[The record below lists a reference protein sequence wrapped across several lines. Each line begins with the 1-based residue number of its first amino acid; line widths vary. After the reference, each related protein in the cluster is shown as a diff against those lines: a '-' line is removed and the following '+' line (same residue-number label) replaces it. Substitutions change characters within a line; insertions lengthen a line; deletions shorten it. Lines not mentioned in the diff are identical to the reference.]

1 MLFHYPYIYIM
12 SPEAYV
18 IEVFSGEWIRNTVLT
33 ILFIVTYLFFGKFLS
48 NKNKLIF
55 AKAISVI
62 LIFITIT
69 GHTRNIINGYW
80 NPVDNI
86 PLHLCSISNFIAC
99 FILFVPK
106 ISKESKF
113 FEFLYY
119 AGIIGAFQA
128 FFTPQINNFDGSNYE
143 YIEWYLSHIGIMLLP
158 IYMLKN
164 LGFRLTKFS
173 WLRVVVY
180 LNLLLIIVMP
190 INYFIGSNYMY
201 VNGKPEVNNPLIIGE
216 WPIYIFFW
224 EIIIIIFTYT
234 LYVMST
240 KKLK

>member
-1 MLFHYPYIYIM
+1 M
-12 SPEAYV
+12 SPEAYI

-33 ILFIVTYLFFGKFLS
+33 ILFIITYLFLGKFLG

-55 AKAISVI
+55 AKAISVV

-173 WLRVVVY
+173 WLRVVAY
-180 LNLLLIIVMP
+180 LNILLIIVMP

-201 VNGKPEVNNPLIIGE
+201 VNGKPEVNNPLIIGD

>member
-1 MLFHYPYIYIM
+1 M

-180 LNLLLIIVMP
+180 LNILLIIVMP

-224 EIIIIIFTYT
+224 EIIIIFFTYT

>member
-1 MLFHYPYIYIM
+1 M

>member
-1 MLFHYPYIYIM
+1 M

-173 WLRVVVY
+173 WLRVVAY
-180 LNLLLIIVMP
+180 LNILLLIVMP

>member
-180 LNLLLIIVMP
+180 LNILLIIIMP

>member
-180 LNLLLIIVMP
+180 LNILLIIVMP

-224 EIIIIIFTYT
+224 EIIIIFFTYT

>member
-1 MLFHYPYIYIM
+1 M

-180 LNLLLIIVMP
+180 LNILLIIVMP

-234 LYVMST
+234 LYVIST

>member
-1 MLFHYPYIYIM
+1 M

-18 IEVFSGEWIRNTVLT
+18 IEVFSGDWIRNTVLT

-164 LGFRLTKFS
+164 LGFRVS
-173 WLRVVVY
+173 DIPPASMPHPNLRKPVKNQCCA
-180 LNLLLIIVMP
+180 LWSLLERPQSVLEPAETI
-190 INYFIGSNYMY
+190 
-201 VNGKPEVNNPLIIGE
+201 
-216 WPIYIFFW
+216 
-224 EIIIIIFTYT
+224 
-234 LYVMST
+234 
-240 KKLK
+240 

>member
-33 ILFIVTYLFFGKFLS
+33 ILFIVTYLFFGKFLG
-48 NKNKLIF
+48 NKKKLIF
-55 AKAISVI
+55 AKAISVV

-180 LNLLLIIVMP
+180 LNILLIIVMP

>member
-1 MLFHYPYIYIM
+1 M
-12 SPEAYV
+12 SPEAYI

-33 ILFIVTYLFFGKFLS
+33 ILFITTYLFLGKFLG

-55 AKAISVI
+55 AKAISVV

-119 AGIIGAFQA
+119 VGIIGAFQA

-164 LGFRLTKFS
+164 MGFRLTKFS
-173 WLRVVVY
+173 WLRVVLY
-180 LNLLLIIVMP
+180 LNILLIIVMP

>member
-69 GHTRNIINGYW
+69 GHTRNIINGFW

-180 LNLLLIIVMP
+180 LNILLIIVMP

>member
-33 ILFIVTYLFFGKFLS
+33 ILFIVTYLFFGKFLG

-55 AKAISVI
+55 AKAISVV

-143 YIEWYLSHIGIMLLP
+143 YIEW
-158 IYMLKN
+158 
-164 LGFRLTKFS
+164 
-173 WLRVVVY
+173 
-180 LNLLLIIVMP
+180 
-190 INYFIGSNYMY
+190 
-201 VNGKPEVNNPLIIGE
+201 
-216 WPIYIFFW
+216 
-224 EIIIIIFTYT
+224 
-234 LYVMST
+234 
-240 KKLK
+240 

>member
-69 GHTRNIINGYW
+69 GHSRNIINGYW

-173 WLRVVVY
+173 WLRVVAY
-180 LNLLLIIVMP
+180 LNILLIIVMP

>member
-12 SPEAYV
+12 SPEAYI

-33 ILFIVTYLFFGKFLS
+33 ILFITTYLFLGKFLG

-55 AKAISVI
+55 AKAISVV

-164 LGFRLTKFS
+164 MGFRLTKFS
-173 WLRVVVY
+173 WLRVVLY
-180 LNLLLIIVMP
+180 LNILLIIVMP

>member
-1 MLFHYPYIYIM
+1 M

-180 LNLLLIIVMP
+180 LNILLIIVMP

-234 LYVMST
+234 LYVMLS
-240 KKLK
+240 LIHI

>member
-1 MLFHYPYIYIM
+1 MLFHYPYIYIV
-12 SPEAYV
+12 SPEAYI
-18 IEVFSGEWIRNTVLT
+18 IEVFSGEWIRNSVLT
-33 ILFIVTYLFFGKFLS
+33 ILFIVTYLFLGKFLG

-55 AKAISVI
+55 AKAISIV

-173 WLRVVVY
+173 WLRVVAY
-180 LNLLLIIVMP
+180 LNILLIIVMP

>member
-1 MLFHYPYIYIM
+1 M

-33 ILFIVTYLFFGKFLS
+33 TLFIVTYLFFGKFLS

-173 WLRVVVY
+173 WLRVVAY
-180 LNLLLIIVMP
+180 LNILLIIVMP

-201 VNGKPEVNNPLIIGE
+201 VNGKPEVNNPLIIGD

>member
-1 MLFHYPYIYIM
+1 M

-33 ILFIVTYLFFGKFLS
+33 ILFIVTYLFFGKFLG

-55 AKAISVI
+55 AKAISVV

-180 LNLLLIIVMP
+180 LNILLIIVMP

>member
-180 LNLLLIIVMP
+180 LNILLIIIMP

-224 EIIIIIFTYT
+224 EIIIVIFTYT

>member
-1 MLFHYPYIYIM
+1 MLFHYPYIYIV
-12 SPEAYV
+12 SPEAYI

-33 ILFIVTYLFFGKFLS
+33 ILFIITYLFLGKFLG

-55 AKAISVI
+55 AKAISIV

-106 ISKESKF
+106 ISKENKF

-173 WLRVVVY
+173 WLRVVLY
-180 LNLLLIIVMP
+180 LNILLIIVMP
-190 INYFIGSNYMY
+190 INYFVGSNYMY
-201 VNGKPEVNNPLIIGE
+201 VNGKPQVNNPLIIGE

>member
-1 MLFHYPYIYIM
+1 M

-33 ILFIVTYLFFGKFLS
+33 ILFIVTYLFFGKFLG

-55 AKAISVI
+55 AKAISVV

-173 WLRVVVY
+173 WLRVVAY
-180 LNLLLIIVMP
+180 LNILLIIVMP

-201 VNGKPEVNNPLIIGE
+201 VNGKPEVNNPLIIGD

>member
-1 MLFHYPYIYIM
+1 M
-12 SPEAYV
+12 SPEAYI

-33 ILFIVTYLFFGKFLS
+33 ILFITTYLFLGKFLG

-55 AKAISVI
+55 AKAISVV

-164 LGFRLTKFS
+164 MGFRLTKFS
-173 WLRVVVY
+173 WLRVVLY
-180 LNLLLIIVMP
+180 LNILLIIVMP

>member
-1 MLFHYPYIYIM
+1 M

-180 LNLLLIIVMP
+180 LNILLIIVMP

-224 EIIIIIFTYT
+224 EIIIIIFTCT

>member
-33 ILFIVTYLFFGKFLS
+33 TLFIVTCLFFGKFLS

-180 LNLLLIIVMP
+180 LNILLIIVMP

-224 EIIIIIFTYT
+224 EIIIIIFTYS

>member
-1 MLFHYPYIYIM
+1 MLFHYPYIYIV
-12 SPEAYV
+12 SPEAYI

-33 ILFIVTYLFFGKFLS
+33 ILFIITYLFLGKFLG

-55 AKAISVI
+55 AKAISVV

-173 WLRVVVY
+173 WLRVVAY
-180 LNLLLIIVMP
+180 LNILLIIVMP

-224 EIIIIIFTYT
+224 EIIILIFTYT

>member
-1 MLFHYPYIYIM
+1 MLFHYPYIYNM
-12 SPEAYV
+12 SPEAYI
-18 IEVFSGEWIRNTVLT
+18 IEIFSGEWIRNTVLT
-33 ILFIVTYLFFGKFLS
+33 ILFITTYLFLGKFLG

-55 AKAISVI
+55 AKAISVV

-106 ISKESKF
+106 ISKKSKF

-173 WLRVVVY
+173 WLRVVLY
-180 LNLLLIIVMP
+180 LNILLIIVMP
-190 INYFIGSNYMY
+190 INYFIYLSIYT
-201 VNGKPEVNNPLIIGE
+201 
-216 WPIYIFFW
+216 WPFKIW
-224 EIIIIIFTYT
+224 
-234 LYVMST
+234 
-240 KKLK
+240 

>member
-1 MLFHYPYIYIM
+1 M

-173 WLRVVVY
+173 WLRVVAY
-180 LNLLLIIVMP
+180 LNILLIIVMP

-201 VNGKPEVNNPLIIGE
+201 VNGKPEVNNPLIIGV

>member
-1 MLFHYPYIYIM
+1 MLFHYPYIYIV
-12 SPEAYV
+12 SPEAYI
-18 IEVFSGEWIRNTVLT
+18 IEVFSGEWIRNSVLT
-33 ILFIVTYLFFGKFLS
+33 ILFIVTYLFLGKFLG

-55 AKAISVI
+55 AKAISIV

-173 WLRVVVY
+173 WLRVVLY
-180 LNLLLIIVMP
+180 LNILLIIVMP

>member
-1 MLFHYPYIYIM
+1 M
-12 SPEAYV
+12 SPEAYI
-18 IEVFSGEWIRNTVLT
+18 IEVFSGEWIRNTFLT
-33 ILFIVTYLFFGKFLS
+33 ILFIITYLFHGKFLG

-55 AKAISVI
+55 AKAISVV

-173 WLRVVVY
+173 WLRVVLY
-180 LNLLLIIVMP
+180 LNILLIIVMP

>member
-1 MLFHYPYIYIM
+1 M

-55 AKAISVI
+55 AKAIAVI

-180 LNLLLIIVMP
+180 LNILLIIVMP

>member
-1 MLFHYPYIYIM
+1 M

-173 WLRVVVY
+173 WLRVVAY
-180 LNLLLIIVMP
+180 LNILLIIIMP

-201 VNGKPEVNNPLIIGE
+201 VNGRPEVNNPLIIGE

>member
-1 MLFHYPYIYIM
+1 MLFHYHYIYIM

-18 IEVFSGEWIRNTVLT
+18 IEVFSGEWIRNTALT
-33 ILFIVTYLFFGKFLS
+33 ILFIITYLFLGKFLG

-55 AKAISVI
+55 AKAISVV
-62 LIFITIT
+62 LIFITVT

-173 WLRVVVY
+173 WLRVVLY
-180 LNLLLIIVMP
+180 LNILLIIVMP
-190 INYFIGSNYMY
+190 INYFVGSNYMY

>member
-173 WLRVVVY
+173 WLRVVAY
-180 LNLLLIIVMP
+180 LNILLIIIMP

-201 VNGKPEVNNPLIIGE
+201 VNGRPEVNNPLIIGE

>member
-1 MLFHYPYIYIM
+1 M

-33 ILFIVTYLFFGKFLS
+33 ILFITTYLFLGKFLG

-55 AKAISVI
+55 AKAISIV

-106 ISKESKF
+106 ISKDSKF

-173 WLRVVVY
+173 WLRVVAY
-180 LNLLLIIVMP
+180 LNILLIIIMP

-201 VNGKPEVNNPLIIGE
+201 VNGRPEVNNPLIIGE

>member
-1 MLFHYPYIYIM
+1 M

-69 GHTRNIINGYW
+69 GHTRNIINDYW

-180 LNLLLIIVMP
+180 LNILLIIVMP

-224 EIIIIIFTYT
+224 EIIIVIFTYT

>member
-1 MLFHYPYIYIM
+1 M
-12 SPEAYV
+12 SPEAYI

-33 ILFIVTYLFFGKFLS
+33 IIFITTYLFLGKFLG

-55 AKAISVI
+55 AKAISVV

-173 WLRVVVY
+173 WLRVVLY
-180 LNLLLIIVMP
+180 LNILLIIVMP
-190 INYFIGSNYMY
+190 INYFVGSNYMY

>member
-1 MLFHYPYIYIM
+1 MLFHYPYIYIV

-18 IEVFSGEWIRNTVLT
+18 IEVFSGEWIRNTALT
-33 ILFIVTYLFFGKFLS
+33 ILFIITYLFLGKFLG

-55 AKAISVI
+55 AKAISIV

-173 WLRVVVY
+173 WLRVVAY
-180 LNLLLIIVMP
+180 LNILLIIVMP

-224 EIIIIIFTYT
+224 EIIIMIFTYS
-234 LYVMST
+234 LYVIST

>member
-1 MLFHYPYIYIM
+1 M

-33 ILFIVTYLFFGKFLS
+33 ILFIVSYLFFGKFLG

-55 AKAISVI
+55 AKAISIV

-164 LGFRLTKFS
+164 LGFKLTKFS
-173 WLRVVVY
+173 WLRVVAY
-180 LNLLLIIVMP
+180 LNILLIIVMP

>member
-1 MLFHYPYIYIM
+1 M

-173 WLRVVVY
+173 WLRVVAY
-180 LNLLLIIVMP
+180 LNILLIIIMP

>member
-1 MLFHYPYIYIM
+1 M
-12 SPEAYV
+12 SPEAYI

-33 ILFIVTYLFFGKFLS
+33 ILFIITYLFLGKFLG

-55 AKAISVI
+55 AKAISVV

-173 WLRVVVY
+173 WLRVVLY
-180 LNLLLIIVMP
+180 LNILLIIVMP